1 MIIGHT
7 LFKLNFRRH
16 LWKGNLAINM
26 KLPKLEIFLEE
37 LQRSQKAV
45 KKSIET
51 AKKTKKQFDK
61 KRRNP
66 QGLKTGDKVQ
76 LEAKNIYS
84 NRPSKKLDQ
93 KRYRPFKIAKDI
105 S

>member
-37 LQRSQKAV
+37 LQRS
-45 KKSIET
+45 
-51 AKKTKKQFDK
+51 
-61 KRRNP
+61 
-66 QGLKTGDKVQ
+66 
-76 LEAKNIYS
+76 
-84 NRPSKKLDQ
+84 
-93 KRYRPFKIAKDI
+93 
-105 S
+105 